1 MHPDAAAAVANEIG
15 VIALHDQVVNIVA
28 FRPSFPSQL
37 PDNQRRPRPRD
48 NGVSNAQRGGGDKA
62 LAVHIERMLARRL
75 DGFHRLPRR
84 GVAQRNGKQKVGMA
98 VADRNDAPR
107 FRLSGR
113 RVARDDRLSRL
124 RRLYRAG
131 GKIGCYQRVT
141 WLLFRQK
148 MFRYRQTSIWV
159 FWHKF
164 YLSPIFHKD
173 IQFS

>member
-1 MHPDAAAAVANEIG
+1 MHPQAAADIADKVG
-15 VIALHDQVVNIVA
+15 VIALHDQVVNIIP

-48 NGVSNAQRGGGDKA
+48 NGVANAKRGGGDKA
-62 LAVHIERMLARRL
+62 LAFHIERMLAR
-75 DGFHRLPRR
+75 GFYRFHWLARH
-84 GVAQRNGKQKVGMA
+84 GVAQRDGKQAVGMA